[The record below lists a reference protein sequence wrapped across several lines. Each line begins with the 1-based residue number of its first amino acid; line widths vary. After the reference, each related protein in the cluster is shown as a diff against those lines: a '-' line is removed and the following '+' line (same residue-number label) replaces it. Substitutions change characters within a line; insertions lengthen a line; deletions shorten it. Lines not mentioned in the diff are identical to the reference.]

1 MYFKIRDKILLRL
14 YKDYFI
20 LYAINAIKI
29 DKLDQRYIDLFDVI
43 NKIDK

>member
-1 MYFKIRDKILLRL
+1 MYFKVEDKILLRL

-20 LYAINAIKI
+20 SHTINIKI

-43 NKIDK
+43 NKINK

>member
-1 MYFKIRDKILLRL
+1 MYFKVRDRILLRL
-14 YKDYFI
+14 YKNYFI
-20 LYAINAIKI
+20 LHIINTIKI